1 MHFGVFLEFPVSNG
15 GTQRD
20 AFQESFALVDEA
32 ERLGVDSVWLPE
44 YHFNSGRVLSAPM
57 TTASAIAARTER
69 IRIGLGVQC
78 LPLGHPVRMAEEAA
92 TVDLISGGRLEFGV
106 GRGTFPN
113 VHEGYNVP
121 CSDSRGRFEEFLEV
135 IFKAWTTDRFSFDG
149 EFYSCQDLIVEPKPL
164 QQPHPPIR
172 VGVTSAESF
181 PIVGRMGY
189 PIMIN
194 PSRVFTLADLA
205 IHIQEY
211 RKAWQAAGHKGAS
224 EVGLR
229 VPVYVAETAEHAYED
244 PRESAIFMAQRLGQR
259 VSGYSDYAGTTGD
272 WRGQGEQIL
281 GMSYDDWL
289 RDKVVYGT
297 AEAVTERLQQ
307 LVQDLDLDQ
316 IIYEINSGNKLS
328 YEHQVTSLRLFNQ
341 HVVPQ
346 FK

>member
-1 MHFGVFLEFPVSNG
+1 MDFGVFLEFPVTKGS
-15 GTQRD
+15 TQRD

-121 CSDSRGRFEEFLEV
+121 FTDSRGRFEEFLEV
-135 IFKAWTTDRFSFDG
+135 IVKAWTTERFSFEG
-149 EFYSCQDLIVEPKPL
+149 EYYSCQDLIVEPKPM

-172 VGVTSAESF
+172 VGITSAESF
-181 PIVGRMGY
+181 PLIGRMGY

-194 PSRVFTLADLA
+194 PSRVFSLEELA
-205 IHIQEY
+205 IHM
-211 RKAWQAAGHKGAS
+211 K
-224 EVGLR
+224 
-229 VPVYVAETAEHAYED
+229 
-244 PRESAIFMAQRLGQR
+244 M
-259 VSGYSDYAGTTGD
+259 
-272 WRGQGEQIL
+272 
-281 GMSYDDWL
+281 
-289 RDKVVYGT
+289 
-297 AEAVTERLQQ
+297 
-307 LVQDLDLDQ
+307 
-316 IIYEINSGNKLS
+316 
-328 YEHQVTSLRLFNQ
+328 
-341 HVVPQ
+341 
-346 FK
+346 